1 MLQSLR
7 AGLVQLSQ
15 RVVSGSSSTVMSPAG
30 RECKFIQVLEM
41 LVPVMDGNGGQPG
54 FHHDAVGRRP
64 VEGCQGLG
72 IRGAVTKGEAVPEG
86 PDPFLLLAGED
97 AVAHCLGDSLPES
110 LLQGA
115 VDVLVGGSGA
125 LGDGR
130 EGLPYGSLV
139 EGVGGCRL
147 GGELDHLGEACL
159 VGLAALGVGALQDAG
174 LLVAVAADAVQGLKE
189 FGEGHGF
196 LFVVCGLG
204 GRGSLFYGGQGYPR
218 WVSVCG
224 VVLWL
229 WKCLDID
236 LSRDNQ
242 GRLCELRSL
251 NGGCRTH

>member
-1 MLQSLR
+1 MAASRASIMMRSDDARSRVARVLESAALSRRARLSLKVLIR
-7 AGLVQLSQ
+7 
-15 RVVSGSSSTVMSPAG
+15 SSSWRVRMPSLIAW
-30 RECKFIQVLEM
+30 
-41 LVPVMDGNGGQPG
+41 
-54 FHHDAVGRRP
+54 
-64 VEGCQGLG
+64 
-72 IRGAVTKGEAVPEG
+72 VTPCRKPSSRA
-86 PDPFLLLAGED
+86 LL
-97 AVAHCLGDSLPES
+97 
-110 LLQGA
+110 
-115 VDVLVGGSGA
+115 DVLFGGSGA
-125 LGDGR
+125 LGDGQ